1 MKTTLLIIILSFFLS
16 VNAYGVLEAS
26 PAIVKKYFQ
35 YDSEKKSIGDYTLN
49 FNKTNTIVFQASE
62 RSNSSDYFIT
72 LTINI
77 KEPLYDLLDI
87 RFYNDNYMF
96 VTYSFEPDNEDYIF
110 LHTSDF
116 DYQNPNALNK
126 IIEILKQGNITMEY
140 TLPDRTY
147 KHKIDDETA
156 KIFAEILLYSS
167 QN

>member
-35 YDSEKKSIGDYTLN
+35 YDSENISIGDYVYN
-49 FNKTNTIVFQASE
+49 AGKKNTIVFRATE
-62 RSNSSDYFIT
+62 RDNSTDYFID
-72 LTINI
+72 LTINVE
-77 KEPLYDLLDI
+77 EPLYDLIDI

-96 VTYSFEPDNEDYIF
+96 VTYNFEPNNEDYIF

-116 DYQNPNALNK
+116 DYSNPNALNK

>member
-16 VNAYGVLEAS
+16 VNVYGVLRAS

-35 YDSEKKSIGDYTLN
+35 YDSEKKTVRDYTYN
-49 FNKTNTIVFQASE
+49 VGKKNTIVFEAME
-62 RSNSSDYFIT
+62 RDNSPDYFIT
-72 LTINI
+72 FRINI
-77 KEPLYDLLDI
+77 EEPLYDLIDI

-96 VTYSFEPDNEDYIF
+96 VTYNFKPDNEDYIF
-110 LHTSDF
+110 LHTSNF
-116 DYQNPNALNK
+116 DYSNPNALNK
-126 IIEILKQGNITMEY
+126 IIEILKQGNIIMEY

-156 KIFAEILLYSS
+156 KLFAEILLYSS